1 MALVYV
7 DVRGVGRKTLINSG
21 KKGLKGT
28 IKTRL
33 QSGEEITLRP
43 EEGSNGTLQVGQGQ
57 QLSQD
62 FTVQVDSPATQSAV
76 PPQSATSPP
85 GYSPHR
91 SPLDRRLESIAQRG
105 EKKTM

>member
-43 EEGSNGTLQVGQGQ
+43 EEGSNGTLQLGQGQ
-57 QLSQD
+57 QLAQD
-62 FTVQVDSPATQSAV
+62 LIVQVNSPA
-76 PPQSATSPP
+76 PNSATSPP
-85 GYSPHR
+85 GYTPQR
-91 SPLDRRLESIAQRG
+91 TPLDRRLESVANRG